1 MGNTISSRLAGLVIV
16 VLALLLVIV
25 MLAPAVN
32 ASSHID
38 IVIPVTTVVRGDEG
52 EVFELAYE
60 EVLEE
65 FQGRSCA
72 VKAVSQNQG
81 SVHPNNDIGV
91 VSGESGVLLEDV
103 EAVPLGTVEG
113 DGTLVLGTEI
123 IVLLKLGPDGVFSAG
138 INIEFDC
145 TPPPPSTT
153 TTTEAT
159 TTTTQPESTTTT
171 TELESTT
178 TTTIPDE
185 VSPTSIVG
193 TTTTIVSTTAPEVS
207 PTEETLPFTGVESG
221 TPAALALLLIA
232 GGALA
237 LVGARAF
244 RADTDE

>member
-1 MGNTISSRLAGLVIV
+1 MAGLAIV

-25 MLAPAVN
+25 IKAPAVS

-60 EVLEE
+60 EVPEE
-65 FQGRSCA
+65 LQGQSCA
-72 VKAVSQNQG
+72 VTAVSQNQG

-91 VSGESGVLLEDV
+91 VSGESSVLLEDV

-138 INIEFDC
+138 INIEIDC

-159 TTTTQPESTTTT
+159 TTTTESEATTTT
-171 TELESTT
+171 TEPES

-185 VSPTSIVG
+185 VSPTSIVSS
-193 TTTTIVSTTAPEVS
+193 TTTIVSTTAPEVS
-207 PTEETLPFTGVESG
+207 PTDETLPFTGAESG
-221 TPAALALLLIA
+221 TPAALALLFIA